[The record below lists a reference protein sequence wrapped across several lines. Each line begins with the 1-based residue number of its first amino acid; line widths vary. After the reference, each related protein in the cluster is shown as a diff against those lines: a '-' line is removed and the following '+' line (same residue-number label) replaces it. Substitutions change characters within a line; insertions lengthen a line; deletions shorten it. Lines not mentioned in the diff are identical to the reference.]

1 MGRKA
6 LAVVLILVIFGW
18 AFLGIETAAR
28 MGALNDFM
36 AGPEGLRV
44 TSSVVE
50 TSNGSVLIIEWHLQ
64 RKPLERLLNGRDSV
78 FLFYPF
84 GVSLPHGVYTFLRG
98 VPWVNLTVYPAERQV
113 NRSEMSYDVW
123 YYDTPGF
130 ATPHVEMVRASYLVP
145 SNVTGGRIELPL
157 QAMNYSRCSVIP
169 VVLVYFHETGGSE
182 VEPSHISTRLTI
194 RPGPGYPVFGNGT
207 LETLFSFNVSKWV
220 EFTYWEKRGGWV
232 EVRVFNATLPCES
245 D

>member
-50 TSNGSVLIIEWHLQ
+50 TSNGSVLVIEWHLQ
-64 RKPLERLLNGRDSV
+64 RKPLERLLNGRDSM
-78 FLFYPF
+78 FLFYPS
-84 GVSLPHGVYTFLRG
+84 GVHVSGSVYPLIAGF
-98 VPWVNLTVYPAERQV
+98 PWVNLTVYPVGRQV
-113 NRSEMSYDVW
+113 TRGEIDYTVW
-123 YYDTPGF
+123 YYDTPGW
-130 ATPHVEMVRASYLVP
+130 AVPKVEMVRVVYPVP
-145 SNVTGGRIELPL
+145 PNVSGGRLKVPFVATNWSICSSVPVIFAYFHDTGGEEVNPDYIALRPRIGL
-157 QAMNYSRCSVIP
+157 
-169 VVLVYFHETGGSE
+169 
-182 VEPSHISTRLTI
+182 
-194 RPGPGYPVFGNGT
+194 GPNYPVFGNGT
-207 LETLFSFNVSKWV
+207 LEMLFDFNTTHWV
-220 EFTYWEKRGGWV
+220 ELYMGKRGGWV